1 MKATAIVAVVVVVCS
16 VLVRKLQRTS
26 RVQTA
31 VEVSSALV
39 KYRPPDVYSTGLSSM
54 QRSVNPNNKLART

>member
-1 MKATAIVAVVVVVCS
+1 MVVVAMKATAIVAVVVVVCS

-39 KYRPPDVYSTGLSSM
+39 KYRPPDVYSKVPGFLLCSA
-54 QRSVNPNNKLART
+54 V